1 MSYGIWIHGKPQPKQ
16 RPRLGRNRTTFTPI
30 ETVEYEALIAKAWRD
45 KYGDKQVEPENLVI
59 HVDVYTKR
67 YSTSDI
73 DNFLKIAMD
82 GLQGVAYK
90 NDSCIKAA
98 KVVKVKVDPP
108 GTDEGMR
115 IALFEFGDNII
126 NG

>member
-16 RPRLGRNRTTFTPI
+16 RPKFRRNGYAYTPI

-45 KYGDKQVEPENLVI
+45 KYGDKQVEPLNLVI

-67 YSTSDI
+67 YSTSDV

-98 KVVKVKVDPP
+98 KVVKVQVDPP

>member
-1 MSYGIWIHGKPQPKQ
+1 MIHGIWISGKPQPKQ
-16 RPRLGRNRTTFTPI
+16 RPRLGRNNRTYTPI
-30 ETVEYEALIAKAWRD
+30 ETVDYEKRIAEAWRD
-45 KYGDKQVEPENLVI
+45 KYGDKQVEPRNLVI

-67 YSTSDI
+67 YSTSDV

-82 GLQGVAYK
+82 GLQGVAFE

-98 KVVKVKVDPP
+98 KVVKVQVDPP
-108 GTDEGMR
+108 GTDEGMI